1 MLAWTI
7 ISAIVALVGGFVLY
21 FLFLKKSNDQ
31 KFKGFK
37 GWMYDFLT
45 FKKIFLEDFLKI
57 VYLVSAIFITLYSFA
72 LIGQSPL
79 NFILTLVVGNIG
91 LRITFELILITLLIC
106 RNTTNISNKI
116 TNLEAHF
123 IPEQKAK
130 EVKEEKKEEKKAE
143 KVEDKKEET
152 KE

>member
-7 ISAIVALVGGFVLY
+7 ISAVVAIVGGFVLY
-21 FLFLKKSNDQ
+21 FMFLKKSNDQ

-57 VYLVSAIFITLYSFA
+57 VYLISAIFITLYSFA

-79 NFILTLVVGNIG
+79 SFLMTLVVGNIG

-123 IPEQKAK
+123 IPEAK
-130 EVKEEKKEEKKAE
+130 VKEEKKEEKKEEE
-143 KVEDKKEET
+143 KAEET